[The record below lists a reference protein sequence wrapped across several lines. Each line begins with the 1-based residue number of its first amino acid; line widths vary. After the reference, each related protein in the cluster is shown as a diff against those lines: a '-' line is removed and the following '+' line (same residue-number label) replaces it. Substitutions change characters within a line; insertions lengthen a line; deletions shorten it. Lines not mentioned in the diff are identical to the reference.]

1 MNAKI
6 NTFIILGLLL
16 TLASFGQEIN
26 RNEPLRFLALGDSYT
41 IGQSV
46 PENERWPV
54 QLANVLQS
62 QSIATEEVRIIAQ
75 TGWRT
80 DNLKNAIVN
89 ANLKSDY
96 NLVSL
101 LIGVNNQYQGG
112 SISTYSTEFEE
123 LLQTAI
129 ELAGNNKS
137 NVMVVSI
144 PDYAYTPFGNGS
156 ATISRQID
164 QFNAVNKNI
173 TDRYG
178 VTYHNITPISRR
190 GLAEPNLVASD
201 GLHPSGGQYAL
212 WVNQIA
218 AELNIT
224 DDTSLK
230 ELHNLYNIR
239 ISNNYLVFNSP
250 TNLNMKIFEISGK
263 LIFHKNNL
271 APSLNHEINL
281 TGFRS
286 GVYILKL
293 ETSNMAGISQ
303 KFIIPEQ

>member
-1 MNAKI
+1 M
-6 NTFIILGLLL
+6 GLLF
-16 TLASFGQEIN
+16 TLASFSQEIN

-46 PENERWPV
+46 PESERWPV
-54 QLANVLQS
+54 QLANLLQS
-62 QSIATEEVRIIAQ
+62 HGIATEEVRIIAQ

-89 ANLKSDY
+89 ANLQSDY

-201 GLHPSGGQYAL
+201 GLHPSSGQYAL

-218 AELNIT
+218 AELNIR

-230 ELHNLYNIR
+230 ELHNLYNIC

-263 LIFHKNNL
+263 LIFYKNNL
-271 APSLNHEINL
+271 APSMNHEINL
-281 TGFRS
+281 TGFRT

-303 KFIIPEQ
+303 KFIISEQ

>member
-1 MNAKI
+1 MNTKI

-16 TLASFGQEIN
+16 TLSSFGQEIN

-62 QSIATEEVRIIAQ
+62 QGITTEEVRIIAQ

-80 DNLKNAIVN
+80 DNLRNAIVN

-129 ELAGNNKS
+129 ELAGNDKS
-137 NVMVVSI
+137 NVMVISI

-178 VTYHNITPISRR
+178 VAYHNITPISRR

-201 GLHPSGGQYAL
+201 GLHPSGEQYTL
-212 WVNQIA
+212 WVNQVA
-218 AELNIT
+218 AELTIT

-263 LIFHKNNL
+263 LVFHKNNL
-271 APSLNHEINL
+271 PPSLNHEINL
-281 TGFRS
+281 NGFRT

-293 ETSNMAGISQ
+293 ETSNMSAISQ
-303 KFIIPEQ
+303 KFIISEQ